1 MPRILRLAGTIAL
14 CIVPALAFTDW
25 KSLKPQGYVSD
36 FAGVIDAQ
44 SRAQLEDYAGRVEQ
58 ATGAQLAFVTIP
70 SLEGE
75 PIEDVTIDLFKAW
88 GVGQKKK
95 DNGAMLLLSIQDRR
109 SRLEVG
115 FGLGGAV
122 PDNMSGMVLE
132 DMRPQL
138 RQGRYGPAMIQAAV
152 RLGETIAKDQ
162 GVQIPPPASYQ
173 RPRRISRDS
182 LPWPLILFGIFLL
195 FAFISRAG
203 RGGGYRGG
211 GYRGG
216 GGDFLTG
223 MLLGT
228 LLNSGRH
235 RGGRDGGGFG
245 GFDGGGGGGGFG
257 GFGGGSSGGGG
268 ASSGW

>member
-1 MPRILRLAGTIAL
+1 MPRIFRLAGTIAL

-36 FAGVIDAQ
+36 YAGVIDAQ
-44 SRAQLEDYAGRVEQ
+44 SRAQLEDYAGRVEK

-70 SLEGE
+70 SLQGQ

-122 PDNMSGMVLE
+122 PDNMSGMLLD

-138 RQGRYGPAMIQAAV
+138 RQGHYGPAMIQAAV
-152 RLGETIAKDQ
+152 RLGEAIAKDQ
-162 GVQIPPPASYQ
+162 GVTIPPPASYQ
-173 RPRRISRDS
+173 PPRRVSPDS
-182 LPWPLILFGIFLL
+182 IPWPLIIFGIILL
-195 FAFISRAG
+195 IAFIRRAG
-203 RGGGYRGG
+203 GGGGGYYRG
-211 GYRGG
+211 GG

-223 MLLGT
+223 MILGT
-228 LLNSGRH
+228 LLNSGR

-245 GFDGGGGGGGFG
+245 GYDGGGGGGGGFG
-257 GFGGGSSGGGG
+257 GFGGGNSGGGG

>member
-44 SRAQLEDYAGRVEQ
+44 SRAQLDDYASRVEQ

-182 LPWPLILFGIFLL
+182 LPWPLIIFGIFLL

-203 RGGGYRGG
+203 RGGFRGG
-211 GYRGG
+211 GYRGGG

>member
-44 SRAQLEDYAGRVEQ
+44 SRAQLEDYAARVEK

-75 PIEDVTIDLFKAW
+75 PIEDVTIHLFRQW

-95 DNGAMLLLSIQDRR
+95 DNGAMLLLSIEDRR

-115 FGLGGAV
+115 GGLGGAV
-122 PDNMSGMVLE
+122 TDGMSGLLLD

-138 RQGRYGPAMIQAAV
+138 RQGRYGAALIQAAV

-162 GVQIPPPASYQ
+162 GVEIPPPASYQ

-182 LPWPLILFGIFLL
+182 LPWPLILFGLFLL
-195 FAFISRAG
+195 FGLFS
-203 RGGGYRGG
+203 RGGRG

-216 GGDFLTG
+216 GGGGGFLTG
-223 MLLGT
+223 MLLGA
-228 LLNSGRH
+228 LLNGGRY

-245 GFDGGGGGGGFG
+245 GFDGGGGGGGLG
-257 GFGGGSSGGGG
+257 GFGGGNWGGGG